1 MIEFI
6 PGSKHLNATVCSAAF
21 TKGFSKSEVEL
32 DVYTDDMKGSW
43 KVMIANS
50 EASSFDTV
58 SFHKHIFQ
66 KPCI

>member
-32 DVYTDDMKGSW
+32 DVYTDDMKGS
-43 KVMIANS
+43 
-50 EASSFDTV
+50 
-58 SFHKHIFQ
+58 
-66 KPCI
+66 